1 MSETVAHPQESD
13 LRFGPAEWA
22 LSGVISLV
30 WGSSFLFIAIAID
43 HVATPVVPM
52 ARTFFGALA
61 LAYIPSAR
69 RMVERSDIARLVL
82 LSFVWMGLPF
92 LLYPIAEET
101 TSTAIT
107 GMLNGG
113 LPVVTVVVGAIWFRR
128 MPSVFRMVSVL
139 IGFSG
144 IALISFSSVSGDE
157 KGAAADV
164 RGVVLLLLALLCYG
178 IAVNIAAPLQR
189 KYGSLRLMLWVE
201 SLAFLWSL
209 PLGIPALFDSHF
221 TWSALFA
228 LLALGAVG
236 TGLAFAVYGVLLGRS
251 GTVRG
256 MIGTFFTPIVGV
268 ILGVLFRDEHIR
280 WPAIVGMLIVVAGA
294 IMTSR
299 PDHNESFRHRG
310 V

>member
-1 MSETVAHPQESD
+1 MSVAPARPQESD

-61 LAYIPSAR
+61 LACIPSAR
-69 RMVERSDIARLVL
+69 RMVERSDIPRLLL

-92 LLYPIAEET
+92 LLYPMAEET

-157 KGAAADV
+157 EGASADI
-164 RGVVLLLLALLCYG
+164 RGIVLLLIALLCYG

-201 SLAFLWSL
+201 SFALLWSL
-209 PLGIPALFDSHF
+209 PLGIPALFDSQF
-221 TWSALFA
+221 AWSALFA

-268 ILGVLFRDEHIR
+268 ALGVLFRDEHIR

-294 IMTSR
+294 VMTSR
-299 PDHNESFRHRG
+299 PDHN
-310 V
+310 

>member
-1 MSETVAHPQESD
+1 
-13 LRFGPAEWA
+13 
-22 LSGVISLV
+22 V

-61 LAYIPSAR
+61 LACIPSAR
-69 RMVERSDIARLVL
+69 RMVERSDIPRLLL

-92 LLYPIAEET
+92 LLYPMAEET

-157 KGAAADV
+157 EGASADI
-164 RGVVLLLLALLCYG
+164 RGIILLLIALLCYG

-201 SLAFLWSL
+201 SFACLWSL

-221 TWSALFA
+221 AWSALFA

-268 ILGVLFRDEHIR
+268 VLGVLFRDEHIR

-299 PDHNESFRHRG
+299 PDHN
-310 V
+310 